1 MRGSGVYN
9 VVDDA
14 PAAGRE
20 WIPVFA
26 QAVGGPRPWRVPRW
40 LAAMLVGSW
49 PADVLLRGRGAF
61 NGRAKQQLGW
71 RPRHATWREGLFA
84 SDTSHR
90 ATRARTARH
99 EPGS

>member
-40 LAAMLVGSW
+40 LAAMLVGTW
-49 PADVLLRGRGAF
+49 PADVLVQGRGAF
-61 NGRAKQQLGW
+61 NARAK
-71 RPRHATWREGLFA
+71 
-84 SDTSHR
+84 
-90 ATRARTARH
+90 
-99 EPGS
+99 